1 MCFFI
6 NILTTKDLVDVYNN
20 YSLEADIS
28 KYVQKEQC
36 DVNTPVIFM
45 SGKPQALLALFALL
59 PMLNFSW

>member
-36 DVNTPVIFM
+36 DVNIPVIFM
-45 SGKPQALLALFALL
+45 SDKPQALLALFALL
-59 PMLNFSW
+59 PMLNFS